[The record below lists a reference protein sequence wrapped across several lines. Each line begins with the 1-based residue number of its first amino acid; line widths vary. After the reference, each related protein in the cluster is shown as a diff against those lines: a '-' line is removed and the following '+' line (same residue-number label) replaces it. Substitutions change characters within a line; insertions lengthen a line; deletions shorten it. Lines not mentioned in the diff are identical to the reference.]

1 MTQRAQCTA
10 QWAAV
15 ALGFSIPISV
25 ALDGLLLVL
34 VLAAWLAAGAL
45 RETWRALRANG
56 VAAAALLLLA
66 LLAAGTLYGER
77 YPGDAGHFLAKYLD
91 LAWIAVFAWA
101 FREAA
106 MRRHALHAL
115 AAGLLL
121 TLALSYLLKT
131 GILPES
137 RLLLGNAAYPVVFKH
152 RQTHGLL
159 MAFGAFLFARLALAA
174 ERRAARRAWAAAAVL
189 AALDATLVVQ
199 GATGYVVLGAL
210 LLHLGYCWR
219 GRRGLLGSAAAAAAA
234 FSAFLLT
241 PGPFQQRIVQIE
253 REIVE
258 WEPGR
263 ASLLSSVG
271 TRLDFYYHGLAIVRE
286 HPLTG
291 VGTGGFPK
299 AYAEKARAAQIA
311 SARNPHNEYL
321 HIAAQLGIPGLA
333 ALLALFYL
341 HWRLAPRL
349 ASPLE
354 RDLARALVLA
364 IAVGSLFNSL
374 LLDHT
379 EGLLYA
385 WMTGMLFGGLQS
397 PREPPLE
404 DRVS

>member
-1 MTQRAQCTA
+1 MTQRAQSTA

-25 ALDGLLLVL
+25 ALDGLLLAL
-34 VLAAWLAAGAL
+34 VLAGWLAAGAW
-45 RETWRALRANG
+45 RDTWRSLRANA

-91 LAWIAVFAWA
+91 LAWITVFAWA

-106 MRRHALHAL
+106 MRRRALHAL
-115 AAGLLL
+115 AAGLVLV
-121 TLALSYLLKT
+121 LALSYLLKA

-137 RLLLGNAAYPVVFKH
+137 RHLIGNAAYPVVFKH

-159 MAFGAFLFARLALAA
+159 MALGAFLFARLALEA
-174 ERRAARRAWAAAAVL
+174 EHRAARLAWAAAAVL
-189 AALDATLVVQ
+189 AALNATLLVQ

-210 LLHLGYCWR
+210 LLYLGYCWR
-219 GRRGLLGSAAAAAAA
+219 GWRGLGWAAAAAAA
-234 FSAFLLT
+234 SFSALLLA
-241 PGPFQQRIVQIE
+241 PGPFSQRVAQIE
-253 REIVE
+253 REIAE

-263 ASLLSSVG
+263 ASLLSSIG
-271 TRLDFYYHGLAIVRE
+271 TRLDFYYHSLAIVRE
-286 HPLTG
+286 RPLMG

-321 HIAAQLGIPGLA
+321 HLAVQIGLPGLA

-349 ASPLE
+349 ATPLE
-354 RDLARALVLA
+354 CHLARALVLA

-385 WMTGMLFGGLQS
+385 WLTGVLFGGLQS
-397 PREPPLE
+397 PREPPIAN
-404 DRVS
+404 RQS